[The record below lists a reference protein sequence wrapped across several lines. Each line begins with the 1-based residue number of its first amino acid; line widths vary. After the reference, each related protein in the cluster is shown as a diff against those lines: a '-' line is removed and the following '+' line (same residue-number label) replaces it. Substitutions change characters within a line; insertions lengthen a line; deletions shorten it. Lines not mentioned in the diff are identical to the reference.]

1 MIILYKQS
9 RPSTGE
15 GGISCN
21 NTEAIV
27 DAVKLKGGVG

>member
-1 MIILYKQS
+1 MNILTQS
-9 RPSTGE
+9 RPSTG

-27 DAVKLKGGVG
+27 DVVKLKGGVD

>member
-1 MIILYKQS
+1 MIILCKQVG
-9 RPSTGE
+9 PQLG

-27 DAVKLKGGVG
+27 DVVKLKGGVG